1 MIFPWKCSIFNT
13 LSIDKVTVSIPFF
26 SFSRYQTKC
35 QALIK
40 KGKTHV
46 NCEKGAQISILT
58 NKIATQSWP
67 NIIIKESKQTIHYIY
82 TSFSHWYVHIML
94 LIFFVKKLELC
105 LMVGSVLF
113 KIKFGH
119 AQIHAQVCPKSIYWC
134 LKQPVL
140 SRECVIKFLLRQLFM
155 T

>member
-13 LSIDKVTVSIPFF
+13 LSIDKVTVSISFF

-35 QALIK
+35 QGLIQ
-40 KGKTHV
+40 KGKTHID
-46 NCEKGAQISILT
+46 CEKGAHISILI

-67 NIIIKESKQTIHYIY
+67 NIIIKESKQIIHYIY
-82 TSFSHWYVHIML
+82 ISFSHCYVHIML

-105 LMVGSVLF
+105 LMVGSVLL

-119 AQIHAQVCPKSIYWC
+119 AQIQAQVCPKSVYWC
-134 LKQPVL
+134 WKQPAL
-140 SRECVIKFLLRQLFM
+140 TRECAIKFSLRQLIM
-155 T
+155 A